1 MNRPASGNSVHACN
15 SASVPS
21 RVFKGLCEAAKQLQ
35 DGNRSG
41 STGLARWPVSGI
53 QERLRVCMQSLELLS
68 GNLHSQQVT
77 YCFGAQRGSSN
88 AHTCPHK
95 LRHCHHCD
103 VMLMLPL
110 SRRTLSQR
118 AQSAPSRKS
127 ICKASAGKGKLT
139 TDIFFNPL
147 KEVRELFDGKLAIR
161 ERPEPWS
168 RNRCF
173 NYHSGNASRCSHN
186 WSC

>member
-1 MNRPASGNSVHACN
+1 MAIAAGAPGLLAGQSAAYRKGCGCAC
-15 SASVPS
+15 SPWSCCQA
-21 RVFKGLCEAAKQLQ
+21 
-35 DGNRSG
+35 
-41 STGLARWPVSGI
+41 
-53 QERLRVCMQSLELLS
+53 
-68 GNLHSQQVT
+68 T
-77 YCFGAQRGSSN
+77 YILNKSHDCFGAQRGSSN

-95 LRHCHHCD
+95 HRHCHHCD

-139 TDIFFNPL
+139 TDIYFNPL
-147 KEVRELFDGKLAIR
+147 KEVRELFDGKLTIR

-168 RNRCF
+168 RNR
-173 NYHSGNASRCSHN
+173 
-186 WSC
+186 